1 MIATDVTGKAPT
13 VVDGDFGPVTMTHDR
28 RLPGVLRVHIRGE
41 GGDAAAALRRWRYNV
56 SAARDAA
63 IDKLLV
69 VLELTGPMISDAGL
83 EDMIARLGDLDLSQ
97 LRVAIVQLRHA
108 RLQNAEIGTLAAIER
123 EIAVKLFSEERSAL
137 LWLRHGER

>member
-1 MIATDVTGKAPT
+1 MMAIDAPGKAPI
-13 VVDGDFGPVTMTHDR
+13 VVEGDFGPVTMTHDR
-28 RLPGVLRVHIRGE
+28 RLPGVLRIHIRGE
-41 GGDAAAALRRWRYNV
+41 GGDATAALRRWRYNV
-56 SAARDAA
+56 TAARAAA

-83 EDMIARLGDLDLSQ
+83 EDMIARLGDLDLSD

-123 EIAVKLFSEERSAL
+123 EIAVRLFSEERSAL

>member
-1 MIATDVTGKAPT
+1 MIAIDAPGKAPT
-13 VVDGDFGPVTMTHDR
+13 VVEGDFGPVTMTHDR
-28 RLPGVLRVHIRGE
+28 RLHDVLRVHIRGE

-56 SAARDAA
+56 AAARAA
-63 IDKLLV
+63 AADKLLV

-83 EDMIARLGDLDLSQ
+83 EDMIARLDDLDMSD
-97 LRVAIVQLRHA
+97 LRIAIVQLRHA

-137 LWLRHGER
+137 MWLRHGER

>member
-1 MIATDVTGKAPT
+1 MIAIGAPGKAPT
-13 VVDGDFGPVTMTHDR
+13 VVEGDFGPVTMTHDR
-28 RLPGVLRVHIRGE
+28 RLHDVLRVHIRGE

-56 SAARDAA
+56 AAARAA
-63 IDKLLV
+63 AADKLLV

-83 EDMIARLGDLDLSQ
+83 EDMIVRLGDLDMSG
-97 LRVAIVQLRHA
+97 LRIAIVQLRHA

-123 EIAVKLFSEERSAL
+123 EIAVRLFSEERSAL

>member
-1 MIATDVTGKAPT
+1 MMAIDAPGKAPT
-13 VVDGDFGPVTMTHDR
+13 VVEGDFGPVTMTHDR
-28 RLPGVLRVHIRGE
+28 RLHDVLRVHIRGE

-56 SAARDAA
+56 SAARAA
-63 IDKLLV
+63 ATDKLLV

-83 EDMIARLGDLDLSQ
+83 EDMIARLGDLDMSD
-97 LRVAIVQLRHA
+97 LRIAIVQLRHA

-137 LWLRHGER
+137 MWLRHGER

>member
-1 MIATDVTGKAPT
+1 MIAIGAPGKAPT
-13 VVDGDFGPVTMTHDR
+13 VVEGDFGPVTMTHDR
-28 RLPGVLRVHIRGE
+28 RLHDVLRVHIRGE

-56 SAARDAA
+56 AAARAA
-63 IDKLLV
+63 AADKLLV

-83 EDMIARLGDLDLSQ
+83 EDMIARLGDLDMSG
-97 LRVAIVQLRHA
+97 LRIAIVQLRHA